1 MKFFLKGILAL
12 AGIAILVFLALFI
25 PFLIKQNK
33 FNKATHQ
40 EQNLIL
46 YDEFC
51 QNMRKHYYDQTF
63 GGNDWNKVCNYWRK
77 DAQNS
82 PKPFILN
89 IAMRNAL
96 SQLGT
101 SHNDTFLKES
111 NSPYSPP
118 SPSGDAAK
126 FISDKQEE
134 FKDAID
140 VTGIHTATNNI
151 KNHKFE
157 FIYEIPGFKSDAK
170 DYLKQNW
177 MFFGQITLP
186 VKSKD
191 GKTIPVQYGY
201 IIPKEY
207 FSPDARTP
215 ISLQEYNNIGKYGIF
230 GLRPIKVK
238 FIIQQYPELHG
249 IFRRELP
256 NNILYLRFDSFL
268 DNEISKQAAK
278 AIKETDKNIIL
289 DMRYN
294 RGGRA
299 DNVKRLLNSMMKS
312 NIIIGYQKYNKKTY
326 KIKTGLFNNPSKAKI
341 IVLTGPN
348 SSSGAEVMT
357 SAIKNTNRGLVIG
370 ETTGG
375 RLLSSKNYILTDG
388 SIQQIAVMDYLDAN
402 KQEIEGV
409 GVTPD
414 IIVHPTLEGIKQG
427 RDEILERAVQEISK
441 TH

>member
-1 MKFFLKGILAL
+1 M
-12 AGIAILVFLALFI
+12 VFLALFI

-33 FNKATHQ
+33 FYKATHQ

-63 GGNDWNKVCNYWRK
+63 GGNDWNKICNYWRK

-82 PKPFILN
+82 PNPLILN

-96 SQLGT
+96 SQLGK
-101 SHNDTFLKES
+101 SHNEILLVDR
-111 NSPYSPP
+111 NSPHELPKS
-118 SPSGDAAK
+118 SDEAAK
-126 FISDKQEE
+126 NVERMIAE
-134 FKDAID
+134 FSDAID
-140 VTGIHTATNNI
+140 VTGIHTTTANI
-151 KNHKFE
+151 KNHNFE
-157 FIYEIPGFKSDAK
+157 FIYEIPGFKSEAK
-170 DYLKQNW
+170 DNLKQNW
-177 MFFGQITLP
+177 VFFGKIASP
-186 VKSKD
+186 MKNKD
-191 GKTIPVQYGY
+191 GKNIPVQYGY

-207 FSPDARTP
+207 FSPDVRTP
-215 ISLQEYNNIGKYGIF
+215 ISIQEYNNIGKYGIF
-230 GLRPIKVK
+230 GTRAIKVK
-238 FIIQQYPELHG
+238 FIIQQYPELNG
-249 IFRRELP
+249 LFRRELP

-294 RGGRA
+294 HGGREN
-299 DNVKRLLNSMMKS
+299 NVKRLLNSLMKS
-312 NIIIGYQKYNKKTY
+312 NIIIGYKKNNKNTY
-326 KIKTGLFNNPSKAKI
+326 PIKTSIFSKPDNNNI

-348 SSSGAEVMT
+348 SSSGAEVMA
-357 SAIKNTNRGLVIG
+357 SAIKNTKRGLVIG

-375 RLLSSKNYILTDG
+375 RLLDSKTYILTDG
-388 SIQQIAVMDYLDAN
+388 SKQQIAVMDYLDAN
-402 KQEIEGV
+402 KQPIEGV
-409 GVTPD
+409 GVAPD

-441 TH
+441 TP